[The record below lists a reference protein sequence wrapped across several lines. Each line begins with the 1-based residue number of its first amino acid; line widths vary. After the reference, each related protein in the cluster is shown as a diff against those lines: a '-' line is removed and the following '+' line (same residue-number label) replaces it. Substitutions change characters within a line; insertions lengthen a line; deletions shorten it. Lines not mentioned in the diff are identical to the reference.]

1 MRVKAVKRYN
11 DIVLKK
17 VVEKETVMDVTEARG
32 KHLIEQG
39 MAEAIE
45 EPAES
50 KKTEKKE
57 TAK

>member
-39 MAEAIE
+39 MAEATE